1 MALGKLHVPV
11 LHPSATVPKRVS
23 MPPRLDDPLPPE
35 TPEPKLDVPLSPPVS
50 LRWILF
56 GSTAMIVGLVLG
68 FIMSSLGK

>member
-1 MALGKLHVPV
+1 
-11 LHPSATVPKRVS
+11 